1 MEDEKMLFNVE
12 SDVAGYLGVL
22 IDRHTDGTIIM
33 RQSGLAKRIIEAL
46 HLDDSSSTSTDTPCT
61 AFLPIDESG
70 TPAIG
75 LYKTMPPSLECFLTC
90 KDIHELISL

>member
-1 MEDEKMLFNVE
+1 MIQKKRMTEEKMLFNVE

-46 HLDDSSSTSTDTPCT
+46 HLDDTSTTTTERPCT
-61 AFLPIDESG
+61 AFLPIDAEG
-70 TPAIG
+70 TPALG
-75 LYKTMPPSLECFLTC
+75 MYNYAPVVGMLSARSE
-90 KDIHELISL
+90 